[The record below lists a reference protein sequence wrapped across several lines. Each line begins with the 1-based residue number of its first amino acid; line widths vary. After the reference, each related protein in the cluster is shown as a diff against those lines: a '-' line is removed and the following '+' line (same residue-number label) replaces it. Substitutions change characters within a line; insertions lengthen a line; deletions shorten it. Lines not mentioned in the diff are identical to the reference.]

1 MTSEEIFD
9 TLYSTTEQQKKLES
23 RLVDGI
29 ADDEPLSGSDSEDGA
44 NFDELCVDYEC
55 KMTVRIKEK
64 FFTWFENFY
73 EKTAAVFLGQQA

>member
-1 MTSEEIFD
+1 M
-9 TLYSTTEQQKKLES
+9 
-23 RLVDGI
+23 VDGI

-64 FFTWFENFY
+64 FFAWFETFY
-73 EKTAAVFLGQQA
+73 EKTASVFLGQQPQN